1 MAAATDV
8 LAISLA
14 SIGGAISYEF
24 LFRQLVPLEAALQ
37 VGALAAAFF
46 VLLCRSRRLYQ
57 LQAVLAPSQYF
68 RLLFFLLAAALLG
81 ATTSL
86 FLLKVGANYSRGAVI
101 GFAAHAFILVPAGR
115 FLAGW
120 AAELSI
126 ERGIVGG
133 RRVVTI
139 GEGGELDALDARALF
154 QFGIEEVT
162 RIILVPS
169 DTPSGREKRAHEIAL
184 AVQLARQL
192 EAVEFVLVVP
202 WQDKLIN
209 QLAELLRISPLPV
222 KLLPDRTIRSIVTR
236 QRQGLVT
243 PYHLVEINRPPLT
256 RWERIG
262 KRAFDLSLSIAA
274 IAVLLPFYLAI
285 ALAIRLDSAGPI
297 LFRQRRRGF
306 DNREFTI
313 LKFRTMTVLENGDK
327 IIQATRRDPR
337 TTRLGRWL
345 RRTSVDEL
353 PQLIN
358 VIRGDMSLVGP
369 RPHAVAHDDA
379 YRNQIF
385 SYAMRHHV
393 KPGITGAAQVHG
405 LRGETQQI
413 SQMESRVREDLWYID
428 NWSFVLDLKILAA
441 TCRALFRHE
450 AY

>member
-1 MAAATDV
+1 V
-8 LAISLA
+8 LA
-14 SIGGAISYEF
+14 
-24 LFRQLVPLEAALQ
+24 
-37 VGALAAAFF
+37 
-46 VLLCRSRRLYQ
+46 
-57 LQAVLAPSQYF
+57 
-68 RLLFFLLAAALLG
+68 
-81 ATTSL
+81 
-86 FLLKVGANYSRGAVI
+86 
-101 GFAAHAFILVPAGR
+101 FIFVPAGR
-115 FLAGW
+115 FLSAW
-120 AAELSI
+120 AAALSI
-126 ERGIVGG
+126 EQGIVGG

-139 GEGGELDALDARALF
+139 GEVSELDALDARVLF

-162 RIILVPS
+162 RIVLVPS
-169 DTPSGREKRAHEIAL
+169 DTPSGLKKRAHEITL

-192 EAVEFVLVVP
+192 GAAEFVLVVP

-209 QLAELLRISPLPV
+209 QLAEFLRISPLPV
-222 KLLPDRTIRSIVTR
+222 KLLPDQAIRSIVTR
-236 QRQGLVT
+236 QRQDSVN

-256 RWERIG
+256 RWERIQ

-274 IAVLLPFYLAI
+274 IAVLAPFFLAI
-285 ALAIRLDSAGPI
+285 ALAIRLDSAGPV

-337 TTRLGRWL
+337 ITRLGKWL
-345 RRTSVDEL
+345 RRTSIDEL

-369 RPHAVAHDDA
+369 RPHAMAHDDA

-405 LRGETQQI
+405 LRGETQHI
-413 SQMESRVREDLWYID
+413 SQMERRVREDLWYIGH
-428 NWSFVLDLKILAA
+428 WSFVLDLKILAA
-441 TCRALFRHE
+441 TCHALVGHE